1 MGNKYIYQNVK
12 VGRAGVSFKI
22 NGTAKSNSVPLSN
35 ENRTFGIALNI
46 YYNNS
51 STPEFHYQNFSAD
64 TDSYQQVSLSVT
76 PEKTNEVVNYIAFT
90 FVYGYNENEMT
101 VTNAELNI
109 LATGYVTKQSEDSK
123 DDSSVSAGN
132 DSDDTEVDN
141 YVDYEVLSESV
152 DKTKPYMQTSSEYDS
167 TGNYVTS
174 ETNEQGSTTQYAY
187 DANGNPLTYRDGMS
201 MTWKNSRQLATFT
214 NGDTSISYG
223 YDSDSVRT
231 NKTVNGVKYT
241 YAYLKGQLMYET
253 RGDAKFYYSYDAN
266 GILYNVRY
274 TLTDGGTEYSYYYT
288 HNSRGDIVG
297 IYNGAGE
304 LKAHYEYDAWGNVI
318 SITDNNGN
326 AITNPNH
333 VGNLNPFRYR
343 GYYQDTETGL
353 YYLMSRYYDA
363 VTHRFINADG
373 YFQSGTA
380 ILDGNTF
387 AYCGNNPV
395 SRADTGGDSW
405 FTDIAAAVVES
416 ALTAMAAICPWMGS
430 NSSTSVSHT
439 SETKLINSDYAPVN
453 FRCGEKTTTNI
464 STHTYSLGSPTVYY
478 NQDLYSY
485 SDNYGNRNSGIT
497 HTFGVKSLSL
507 DISMSFGSDGVGFS
521 YAKINGDISMYI
533 SYKKCNNFV
542 TETEVGFTKWDN
554 STGTTVYLGGSSNS
568 VTSSMLM
575 YAASS
580 IPSIVGAGLV
590 FKVLIPAIGG

>member
-1 MGNKYIYQNVK
+1 
-12 VGRAGVSFKI
+12 
-22 NGTAKSNSVPLSN
+22 
-35 ENRTFGIALNI
+35 
-46 YYNNS
+46 
-51 STPEFHYQNFSAD
+51 
-64 TDSYQQVSLSVT
+64 
-76 PEKTNEVVNYIAFT
+76 
-90 FVYGYNENEMT
+90 
-101 VTNAELNI
+101 
-109 LATGYVTKQSEDSK
+109 
-123 DDSSVSAGN
+123 
-132 DSDDTEVDN
+132 
-141 YVDYEVLSESV
+141 
-152 DKTKPYMQTSSEYDS
+152 
-167 TGNYVTS
+167 
-174 ETNEQGSTTQYAY
+174 
-187 DANGNPLTYRDGMS
+187 
-201 MTWKNSRQLATFT
+201 MTWKNGRQLATLT

-231 NKTVNGVKYT
+231 TKTVNGVKYT
-241 YAYLKGQLMYET
+241 YAYLNGQLLYET

-304 LKAHYEYDAWGNVI
+304 LKSHYEYDAWGNVI

-333 VGNLNPFRYR
+333 IGNLNPFRYR
-343 GYYQDTETGL
+343 GYYQDTGTGL

-380 ILDGNTF
+380 ILDGNIF

-405 FTDIAAAVVES
+405 FSDIAATIVES
-416 ALTAMAAICPWMGS
+416 ALAAMAAICPWMGS

-521 YAKINGDISMYI
+521 YAKIDGDISMYI

-590 FKVLIPAIGG
+590 FKVLIPALGG

>member
-1 MGNKYIYQNVK
+1 MKQIIYTNKQGYSETHIFDNS
-12 VGRAGVSFKI
+12 GSIVSVL
-22 NGTAKSNSVPLSN
+22 NSD
-35 ENRTFGIALNI
+35 A
-46 YYNNS
+46 
-51 STPEFHYQNFSAD
+51 
-64 TDSYQQVSLSVT
+64 YQQVSLSVT
-76 PEKTNEVVNYIAFT
+76 PEKTNEVVNYIAFA

-101 VTNAELNI
+101 VDNAEVNI
-109 LATGYVTKQSEDSK
+109 SPLIQSSEDSK
-123 DDSSVSAGN
+123 NETSEKEA
-132 DSDDTEVDN
+132 VDE
-141 YVDYEVLSESV
+141 EVLSESI
-152 DKTKPYMQTSSEYDS
+152 DKSKPYMQTSSEYDN

-174 ETNEQGSTTQYAY
+174 ETNEQGSTTKYSY
-187 DANGNPLTYRDGMS
+187 DEIGNPLTYRDGMS
-201 MTWKNSRQLATFT
+201 MTWKNGRQLTTLT

-231 NKTVNGVKYT
+231 TKTVNGVKYT
-241 YAYLKGQLMYET
+241 YAYLNGQLMYET

-333 VGNLNPFRYR
+333 IGNLNPFRYR

-353 YYLMSRYYDA
+353 YYLMSCYYDPI
-363 VTHRFINADG
+363 THRFINADG

-405 FTDIAAAVVES
+405 FSDIVATVVES
-416 ALTAMAAICPWMGS
+416 ALTAMAAICPWMGL

-453 FRCGEKTTTNI
+453 FRCGGKTTTNI
-464 STHTYSLGSPTVYY
+464 STHTYSLGSPTAYY

-554 STGTTVYLGGSSNS
+554 STGTTVYLGSSSNS

-590 FKVLIPAIGG
+590 FKVLIPALGG

>member
-1 MGNKYIYQNVK
+1 MKQIIYTNKQGYSETHIFDNS
-12 VGRAGVSFKI
+12 GSIVSVL
-22 NGTAKSNSVPLSN
+22 NSD
-35 ENRTFGIALNI
+35 A
-46 YYNNS
+46 
-51 STPEFHYQNFSAD
+51 
-64 TDSYQQVSLSVT
+64 YQQVSLSVT
-76 PEKTNEVVNYIAFT
+76 PEKTNEVVNYIAFA

-101 VTNAELNI
+101 VDNAEVNI
-109 LATGYVTKQSEDSK
+109 SPLIQSSEDSK
-123 DDSSVSAGN
+123 NETSEKEA
-132 DSDDTEVDN
+132 VDE
-141 YVDYEVLSESV
+141 EVLSESI
-152 DKTKPYMQTSSEYDS
+152 DKSKPYMQTSSEYDN

-174 ETNEQGSTTQYAY
+174 ETNEQGSTTKYSY
-187 DANGNPLTYRDGMS
+187 DEIGNPLTYRDGMS
-201 MTWKNSRQLATFT
+201 MTWKNGRQLATLT
-214 NGDTSISYG
+214 NSDTSISYG
-223 YDSDSVRT
+223 YDSGSVRT
-231 NKTVNGVKYT
+231 TKTVNGVKYT
-241 YAYLKGQLMYET
+241 YAYLNGQLMYET

-333 VGNLNPFRYR
+333 IGNLNPFRYR

-353 YYLMSRYYDA
+353 YYLMSRYYDP

-373 YFQSGTA
+373 YFQSGTS
-380 ILDGNTF
+380 ILYGNTF

-405 FTDIAAAVVES
+405 FSDIAATVVES

-453 FRCGEKTTTNI
+453 FRCGEKTTT

-533 SYKKCNNFV
+533 SYKKCNNFM

-554 STGTTVYLGGSSNS
+554 STGTTVYLGSSSNS

-580 IPSIVGAGLV
+580 IPSIVGAGTV
-590 FKVLIPAIGG
+590 FKVLIPALGG